1 MKNFKY
7 ILSLFIV
14 VASVIGCSQDDDLP
28 DVSALPAPTNVAA
41 GISIA
46 QDNSG
51 LVTITPIG
59 ENVANFRVN
68 YGDDSGT
75 DSGLL
80 NPGQST
86 QNTYLEGTYDIVIA
100 ASGINGKTTT
110 VAQTIVVSFQAPENL
125 VVIIE
130 NDPTVS
136 RQVNVTATADFAVSY
151 QVEFGDAAATVLTS
165 NIGDVTSFV
174 YDAAGTYTITVTA
187 NSGSVDTISY
197 TEEFEVTE
205 ILAPLTP
212 ALFLVMRMLILL

>member
-41 GISIA
+41 VISIA

-51 LVTITPIG
+51 LVTITPTG

-80 NPGQST
+80 NPGG
-86 QNTYLEGTYDIVIA
+86 E
-100 ASGINGKTTT
+100 
-110 VAQTIVVSFQAPENL
+110 
-125 VVIIE
+125 
-130 NDPTVS
+130 
-136 RQVNVTATADFAVSY
+136 
-151 QVEFGDAAATVLTS
+151 
-165 NIGDVTSFV
+165 
-174 YDAAGTYTITVTA
+174 
-187 NSGSVDTISY
+187 
-197 TEEFEVTE
+197 
-205 ILAPLTP
+205 
-212 ALFLVMRMLILL
+212 